1 MTPGPS
7 APAATGLTPAK
18 VMGVMLAASIASTI
32 GGLPFNSLPVMLGSV
47 AEAFKLEPAAV
58 GFMGSVCF
66 AGYLAGTLGAPLWIE
81 RLNWR
86 LLTVISA
93 LGTAAS
99 FALSAHI
106 TDLKGQYAAW
116 ALIGFFASTMTCLG
130 MRILT
135 DLPDKVRAFGVRQ
148 GVELSVTA
156 AVLFALPPLVI
167 AHWQYLGAAS
177 ALAVVVLVLGVSAVW
192 VPARSVLARQA
203 GVSPATAGAE
213 SGPGGKAVGEGGAS
227 QGVATAKPKVPVA
240 AWIGLVV
247 FFVYLVGNIGLWA
260 FLERIGAGLK
270 LEPAQTGLVFAV
282 LKLLGGVAAFS
293 VGALGERWSPVKAHA
308 GALLLLAA
316 GLLLLASATGFPAF
330 ALGAWVW
337 EFAFTCGCVLQAAHI
352 ARQDPSGR
360 AILLVPAAF
369 ALASMVGPGLAGQL
383 YEPGAMPVLWLAA
396 LTSVVP
402 LTAVWFRR

>member
-1 MTPGPS
+1 MTPN
-7 APAATGLTPAK
+7 APASAANGLAPAK
-18 VMGVMLAASIASTI
+18 VIGVMVAASIASTI
-32 GGLPFNSLPVMLGSV
+32 GGLPFNSLPVMLGTL
-47 AEAFKLEPAAV
+47 AEAFKLDPAAV

-66 AGYLAGTLGAPLWIE
+66 AGYLVGTLGAPLWIE

-99 FALSAHI
+99 FALSAH
-106 TDLKGQYAAW
+106 TMDLKGQYVAW

-192 VPARSVLARQA
+192 VPARSLLVDGGWLWSVEADRA
-203 GVSPATAGAE
+203 GL
-213 SGPGGKAVGEGGAS
+213 AVGPAAGEGDAAS
-227 QGVATAKPKVPVA
+227 YAATAKPKVPVA
-240 AWIGLVV
+240 AWVGLVV
-247 FFVYLVGNIGLWA
+247 FFVYLLGNIGLWA

-293 VGALGERWSPVKAHA
+293 VGALGERWPPARAHG
-308 GALLLLAA
+308 GALLLLGL
-316 GLLLLASATGFPAF
+316 GLLLLASAAAFPAF

-383 YEPGAMPVLWLAA
+383 YSPGAGAVLCLAA

-402 LTAVWFRR
+402 LAAALVKR

>member
-1 MTPGPS
+1 MNS
-7 APAATGLTPAK
+7 R
-18 VMGVMLAASIASTI
+18 VMAVMLAASVASTI
-32 GGLPFNSLPVMLGSV
+32 GGLPFNALPVMLGSL

-66 AGYLAGTLGAPLWIE
+66 SGYLVGTLGAPLWIE

-86 LLTVISA
+86 LLTVLSA
-93 LGTAAS
+93 AGTAGA
-99 FALSAHI
+99 FGLSAA
-106 TDLKGQYAAW
+106 TPDLKGQVFAW

-130 MRILT
+130 MRILS

-167 AHWQYLGAAS
+167 AHWQYMGAAA
-177 ALAVVVLVLGVSAVW
+177 ALALVVALLALSAWW
-192 VPARSVLARQA
+192 VPARSVLVDAAQA
-203 GVSPATAGAE
+203 GEASLVNTSAAAASAAKPRIPAGA
-213 SGPGGKAVGEGGAS
+213 
-227 QGVATAKPKVPVA
+227 
-240 AWIGLVV
+240 WLGLGV
-247 FFVYLVGNIGLWA
+247 FFVYLMGNIGLWA

-270 LEPAQTGLVFAV
+270 LEPAQTGIVFAV

-293 VGALGERWSPVKAHA
+293 VGLLGERWSPVRAHSA
-308 GALLLLAA
+308 ALLLLLV
-316 GLLLLASATGFPAF
+316 GLALLATANAFSGF

-352 ARQDPSGR
+352 ARLDNSGR

-369 ALASMVGPGLAGQL
+369 ALASMVGPGVAGQL
-383 YEPGAMPVLWLAA
+383 YAPGAHSVLVLAT
-396 LTSVVP
+396 LTSVAP
-402 LTAVWFRR
+402 LLALLLRRAC

>member
-1 MTPGPS
+1 MTPH
-7 APAATGLTPAK
+7 APASAATGLTPAK

-32 GGLPFNSLPVMLGSV
+32 GGLPFNSLPVMLGSL

-66 AGYLAGTLGAPLWIE
+66 AGYLVGTLGAPLWIE

-106 TDLKGQYAAW
+106 TDLKGQYVAW

-192 VPARSVLARQA
+192 VPARSVLADRA
-203 GVSPATAGAE
+203 GSSTVASSTQGMA
-213 SGPGGKAVGEGGAS
+213 SGSAAGEGAPSHVVAS
-227 QGVATAKPKVPVA
+227 VKPKVPVA

-308 GALLLLAA
+308 GALVLLSA
-316 GLLLLASATGFPAF
+316 GLLLLASAAGFPAF

-383 YEPGAMPVLWLAA
+383 YVPGAAPVLWLAA

-402 LTAVWFRR
+402 LAAVWFRR